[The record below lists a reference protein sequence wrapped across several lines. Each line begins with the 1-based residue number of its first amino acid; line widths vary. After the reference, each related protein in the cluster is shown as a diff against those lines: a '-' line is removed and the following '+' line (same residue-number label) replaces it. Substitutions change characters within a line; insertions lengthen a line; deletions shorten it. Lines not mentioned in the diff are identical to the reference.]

1 MKFKIF
7 TTVTNQP
14 SFAEL
19 QAKTFKE
26 YLQCDYEF
34 HIVDDSIGFSD
45 EYEQICK
52 DNNAVYHLKKEKIV
66 PHNPMKSCA
75 QAVQWTYDNLI
86 QNCTDDIVLFLDSDM
101 FLFQEFDPIEYMKNK
116 IISGCLQTR
125 GDVNYLWN
133 GIVFLNMPS
142 ILNMNG
148 KLNFDC
154 GMVEDQFCDVGGF
167 TYYFIKDNDIDV
179 ADLRPKFE
187 GEYNGIQLENME
199 TFMDGKFFH
208 FRGGAL
214 WDGKVDVFGRKIEIL
229 QNILDTL

>member
-1 MKFKIF
+1 MMLKVF

-19 QAKTFKE
+19 QAKTFRE

-34 HIVDDSIGFSD
+34 HIVDDSVGYND
-45 EYEQICK
+45 EYIQICK
-52 DNNAVYHLKKEKIV
+52 DYGAFYHLKENKIV
-66 PHNPMKSCA
+66 PHDPMRSCA

-86 QNCTDDIVLFLDSDM
+86 EKCSDDVVLFLDSDM
-101 FLFQEFDPIEYMKNK
+101 FLFQEFNPIDYMKDK
-116 IISGCLQTR
+116 TISGCLQTR

-133 GIVFLNMPS
+133 GIIFLNMPH
-142 ILNMNG
+142 ILNMKG
-148 KLNFDC
+148 RLNFDC
-154 GMVEDQFCDVGGF
+154 GTVENQFCDVGGF
-167 TYYFIKDNDIDV
+167 TYYFIKDNSIDV

-199 TFMDGKFFH
+199 TFMDEKFFH

-214 WDGKVDVFGRKIEIL
+214 WDGKVDVFERKIQIL
-229 QNILDTL
+229 QNVLNTL